1 MILEEGL
8 RAQVFDSVYEQTLA
22 SRSKQ
27 NKRITLTGCVNYYT
41 GKITFEVSNKEVVE
55 VYDAIGPA
63 IADFN
68 SQCGW

>member
-8 RAQVFDSVYEQTLA
+8 KASAFNETYENILA
-22 SRSKQ
+22 SRSKE

-68 SQCGW
+68 SQFRL